1 MVDESKFIK
10 KPHTLELKD
19 RKNLLL
25 SGVCDV
31 ESFDDELIILN
42 TELGTLHIQ
51 GKNLHISKLN
61 LTSGE
66 VNVDGLIV
74 ALVYTGDSKPKKGL
88 MAKIFK

>member
-74 ALVYTGDSKPKKGL
+74 ALVYTGDSKSKKGL